1 MVIPFILGW
10 ALITWAANV
19 GMMVAG
25 RFIIGFSGGTFC
37 VAAPIYT
44 AEICESEI
52 RGALGSYFSLMLAGG
67 ILYVYII
74 GSFINLYI
82 LTIMCLLV
90 PIIFAVTFFF
100 MPESPMFLISKG
112 KTEQAAKSLQKL
124 RGKHYNIEGELR
136 AMQQNRALEQE
147 NKLPCRKAFS
157 TKAAIKAITISMFLM
172 LFMQFCGI
180 NAVVFYSSSIFEE
193 GGLISADTAGIIIA
207 VVQVI
212 FVLVSIVIVD
222 KLGRRILLIISAVSM
237 ALSCLGMGTYTIFSK
252 NPDNHDMILK
262 LSWVPLVTLCV
273 YMAAFS
279 TGFGPIP
286 WMMIGELFPSAI
298 KGIAGAISTTF
309 CWIVAFFVT
318 QSFGMISD
326 QLGKDWPFWIYG
338 TACVI
343 AAIFVYFCV
352 PETKAKTLSQI
363 QLMLGRSNN

>member
-1 MVIPFILGW
+1 MPEANDPLKARDFCTNIGAFAAGTVLAWTSPAAPERLKSEYKIEVSTNEYSLIGSIATVGLAASCLPTGILIDIIGRKLGMLIMVIPFILGW

-124 RGKHYNIEGELR
+124 RGKHYNIEGEMR
-136 AMQQNRALEQE
+136 AMQQNRAFRT
-147 NKLPCRKAFS
+147 RK
-157 TKAAIKAITISMFLM
+157 
-172 LFMQFCGI
+172 
-180 NAVVFYSSSIFEE
+180 
-193 GGLISADTAGIIIA
+193 
-207 VVQVI
+207 
-212 FVLVSIVIVD
+212 
-222 KLGRRILLIISAVSM
+222 
-237 ALSCLGMGTYTIFSK
+237 
-252 NPDNHDMILK
+252 
-262 LSWVPLVTLCV
+262 
-273 YMAAFS
+273 
-279 TGFGPIP
+279 
-286 WMMIGELFPSAI
+286 
-298 KGIAGAISTTF
+298 
-309 CWIVAFFVT
+309 
-318 QSFGMISD
+318 
-326 QLGKDWPFWIYG
+326 
-338 TACVI
+338 
-343 AAIFVYFCV
+343 
-352 PETKAKTLSQI
+352 
-363 QLMLGRSNN
+363 